1 MADGIDID
9 KLTVFISYSRDD
21 LAFADQLDAAL
32 GLQGFTTTL
41 DRHGISGAEDWKA
54 RLGSLIRNSDTV
66 VFVLSPSSATSDI
79 CAWEVGEAMRFGKRI
94 IPVLCRPL
102 DDTDPPPQLADLN
115 YVYFYAEPKMPGA
128 GFGTGLVKL
137 TSALNTD
144 LNWLREHTR
153 LLQRATEWHA
163 GGRPANRLLSG
174 ADILEA
180 KGWAARRP
188 RNAPEPTELHL
199 DFVKASEAWE
209 AEQLREESQRLS
221 EREQLVAAA
230 ELAQRQRD
238 AEVQRVAHRTRMG
251 LLAAVVLR

>member
-1 MADGIDID
+1 
-9 KLTVFISYSRDD
+9 
-21 LAFADQLDAAL
+21 
-32 GLQGFTTTL
+32 
-41 DRHGISGAEDWKA
+41 
-54 RLGSLIRNSDTV
+54 
-66 VFVLSPSSATSDI
+66 
-79 CAWEVGEAMRFGKRI
+79 
-94 IPVLCRPL
+94 
-102 DDTDPPPQLADLN
+102 
-115 YVYFYAEPKMPGA
+115 
-128 GFGTGLVKL
+128 
-137 TSALNTD
+137 
-144 LNWLREHTR
+144 R

-251 LLAAVVLR
+251 LLAAVVLSLMAGSFGIFALHQQRDARSQRNIALMQKQEAENQKLQAQAEASRAESAAKLAGAA